1 MTQRIKLKPSD
12 LAHRL
17 AASLHR
23 HVRLLA
29 DPAGRYELR
38 VSHDAC
44 FEVAKQQAA
53 EFERQNAEIF
63 LEIPTPTAPRRAIR
77 RKTGHSDMCNLYS
90 MTSNQEA
97 FRRLVVEIKQRSP
110 SRLAV

>member
-1 MTQRIKLKPSD
+1 MLRYGMTQRIKLRSSD

-29 DPAGRYELR
+29 DPTGRYKLR
-38 VSHDAC
+38 VSHYAC

-53 EFERQNAEIF
+53 EFEEQNAEIF
-63 LEIPTPTAPRRAIR
+63 LEISDDHSWPPRDPPAD
-77 RKTGHSDMCNLYS
+77 K
-90 MTSNQEA
+90 A
-97 FRRLVVEIKQRSP
+97 
-110 SRLAV
+110 

>member
-1 MTQRIKLKPSD
+1 MLRCGMAQCIKLKPSD

-29 DPAGRYELR
+29 DPTGRYKLR

-44 FEVAKQQAA
+44 SEVAQEQAA

-63 LEIPTPTAPRRAIR
+63 LEIPDAHSSPPRDAPSGR
-77 RKTGHSDMCNLYS
+77 
-90 MTSNQEA
+90 
-97 FRRLVVEIKQRSP
+97 
-110 SRLAV
+110 

>member
-12 LAHRL
+12 LALRL

-23 HVRLLA
+23 HIRLLA
-29 DPAGRYELR
+29 DPAGRYKLR

-53 EFERQNAEIF
+53 EFEQQNAEIF
-63 LEIPTPTAPRRAIR
+63 LEIPDAHSSPPRDVPE
-77 RKTGHSDMCNLYS
+77 GG
-90 MTSNQEA
+90 
-97 FRRLVVEIKQRSP
+97 
-110 SRLAV
+110 SRE

>member
-1 MTQRIKLKPSD
+1 MAEHIKLKPSD

-29 DPAGRYELR
+29 DPTGRYKLR

-44 FEVAKQQAA
+44 FEVAKLQAA
-53 EFERQNAEIF
+53 EFERQNAEI
-63 LEIPTPTAPRRAIR
+63 
-77 RKTGHSDMCNLYS
+77 S
-90 MTSNQEA
+90 
-97 FRRLVVEIKQRSP
+97 VEIAGPHTWPPRDP
-110 SRLAV
+110 PAGEA

>member
-1 MTQRIKLKPSD
+1 MQQFAGGPVLDLVDCAAFVPMLRCGMAQRIKLKPSD

-29 DPAGRYELR
+29 DPTGRYKLY

-44 FEVAKQQAA
+44 FEVAKRQAA
-53 EFERQNAEIF
+53 
-63 LEIPTPTAPRRAIR
+63 
-77 RKTGHSDMCNLYS
+77 
-90 MTSNQEA
+90 
-97 FRRLVVEIKQRSP
+97 
-110 SRLAV
+110 